1 MNESHQSQP
10 EASATM
16 MSPLQRVTTELEQEN
31 AKKGWDQPPALYALV
46 PTKDL
51 LQLEDLAPGARTDLQ
66 ETWDGSDSH
75 LAAVLQ
81 AALQEDNVE
90 EFLPRIVWPD
100 SVSGAALSVER
111 IIVPPEVENEAPE
124 DPDEAL
130 EYISN
135 HPARTDVRLTIA
147 VNREGESWCLIRT
160 KTFDDDTTVA
170 SGDQLVPS
178 LVEALKVGFI
188 PDQPQQ

>member
-1 MNESHQSQP
+1 MKESATP
-10 EASATM
+10 EASNVPPTA
-16 MSPLQRVTTELEQEN
+16 LQKVTTDLERDN

-51 LQLEDLAPGARTDLQ
+51 LQLEDLAPAARVDLE
-66 ETWDGSDSH
+66 ETWDGSETH

-90 EFLPRIVWPD
+90 DFLPRIVWPD
-100 SVSGAALSVER
+100 SVAGAALSVER
-111 IIVPPEVENEAPE
+111 IIVPPEVEDDAPE

-135 HPARTDVRLTIA
+135 HPARTDVRLTIG
-147 VNREGESWCLIRT
+147 VSREGESWCLIRT
-160 KTFDDDTTVA
+160 KTFDDDNTVA
-170 SGDQLVPS
+170 CGEELIPS

-188 PDQPQQ
+188 PDNPQQ